1 MLELCLGVDWKEN
14 RRQMLQRVCR
24 QAGAKRTGNILV
36 VPDQFSHEMERQL
49 CAAGGDHIC
58 RYAEVLSFSRLADR
72 VFATCGGVA
81 DVAMDN
87 GGRLVAMAAAID
99 QVRSRLKL
107 YGNCS
112 EKPEFLLQLLNTLD
126 ECKAFCITPEVLRRA
141 AEQATGS
148 LAVKLEELALL
159 AESYDAVC
167 ANGAQDAGSRL
178 MKLSECL
185 QTCDYAEGKTF
196 YFEGFS
202 DFNGL
207 ELEILLQLLEAGAP
221 VTVVLLCD
229 DIARG
234 QGVFDCSR
242 ETARRL
248 LQAASRAEIPTQC
261 TQITPG
267 AASEG
272 IAYLRAHLFGNRP
285 EPFAQDSRDVQLFVS
300 SSVHREVEEVAGR
313 ILQQVQTGKRYRQIS
328 VACGEMERYQPV
340 VRNVF
345 ARYGIPA
352 YFSGN
357 DDILRKP
364 VVQTVLFA
372 LEAATGGMEQDA
384 VFAYLKSGLSPLG
397 RDRCDRLENY
407 AITWN
412 IRGNAWHKPW
422 TQHPNGDRQAVDE
435 AAQQQLVQLNE
446 DRQTAMTPLLHL
458 KQGLRDATNTAQ
470 QVLALYDFMEEI
482 AYSKRLNEIANTMAA
497 QGDLQKAQEYAQL
510 YQILVTAMEQFYTV
524 LGHTVR
530 SADAFYRLLRT
541 LLSQYTVG
549 TIPATLDCV
558 NVGSCMSMRQNQTDL
573 LFVLGAC
580 DGAFP
585 ANSEEQGLLSDMDR
599 KQLRKMGIG
608 VAPGAQEKLDRDLLG
623 IYNVLT
629 SPKET
634 VFVSAISAKEAY
646 LFLRLQKLFPNA
658 MQSAEQQIPV
668 GVACCPEVALEYLAQ
683 LRNDPA
689 AAELAGSLE
698 RAIPEGA
705 AALRRIYAQ
714 ADYAPGNLRGETV
727 QQLYGK
733 KISLSASRIDQ
744 LAKCSC
750 AYFLNYGLHAKERKA
765 VAFDASAYGTFAH
778 FVFEKTARAVV
789 AEGGF
794 HQVSLERTIELAKT
808 AIDAYT
814 AREFP
819 DFQDR
824 PERFGYLYRRNQQEI
839 LETVKDLFKE
849 LKCSEFEPEGF
860 EVHFSSNGK
869 MPSVQVVGKLATGE
883 ITGFVDR
890 IDLYRNGTACYARV
904 VDYKTGHQDFDYTDV
919 LNGIGLQML
928 IYLFALK
935 SGGQEAF
942 GIKLQPSGVLYIP
955 ARQPMIGLQ
964 QKGDSVTEER
974 SKQNR
979 RKGLLLN
986 DALVLQAMERGDRPV
1001 YMPFSYDKEGT
1012 PKGDLASREQLKQV
1026 ENFVFQTLAD
1036 MTDSIA
1042 CGNVTPYPYDRGER
1056 NNACAYCPYHSVC
1069 HVDAGCVQK
1078 KVRAKISKE
1087 TFWREM
1093 EEKNHG

>member
-14 RRQMLQRVCR
+14 RRWLLRRVCR
-24 QAGAKRTGNILV
+24 QASAKHGGNILV

-49 CAAGGDHIC
+49 CTAGGDHIC

-107 YGNCS
+107 YGNCG
-112 EKPEFLLQLLNTLD
+112 EKPEFLLQLLNTVD

-141 AEQATGS
+141 AQQATGS

-185 QTCDYAEGKTF
+185 LTCDYAAGKTF

-202 DFNGL
+202 DFNAL
-207 ELEILLQLLEAGAP
+207 ELQILLQLLEAGAP

-229 DIARG
+229 DLARG

-242 ETARRL
+242 ETARQL

-261 TQITPG
+261 TTIHPG
-267 AASEG
+267 AVPEG
-272 IAYLRAHLFGNRP
+272 IAYLREHLFGSCR
-285 EPFAQDSRDVQLFVS
+285 EPFAQESCDVQLFVS
-300 SSVHREVEEVAGR
+300 GSVHREVEEVAGR
-313 ILQQVQTGKRYRQIS
+313 ILQQVQAGKRYRQIS

-384 VFAYLKSGLSPLG
+384 VFAYLKSGLSPLE

-422 TQHPNGDRQAVDE
+422 AQHPNGSRQAMDE
-435 AAQQQLVQLNE
+435 SAQQQLAQLNV
-446 DRQTAMTPLLHL
+446 DRQTAMDPLLHL

-470 QVLALYDFMEEI
+470 QVLSLYDFMEEI
-482 AYSKRLNEIANTMAA
+482 AYSKRLNEIANTMAE

-541 LLSQYTVG
+541 LLSQYAVG

-558 NVGSCMSMRQNQTDL
+558 TVGSCMSMRQNRTDI

-599 KQLRKMGIG
+599 KQLRKMGIA
-608 VAPGAQEKLDRDLLG
+608 VAPGVQEKLDRDLLG

-629 SPKET
+629 SPEEA

-658 MQSAEQQIPV
+658 MQSAEKEMPL
-668 GVACCPEVALEYLAQ
+668 GVAYCPEAALEYLAQ
-683 LRNDPA
+683 LRNDPT
-689 AAELAGSLE
+689 AAELTDCLQQAL
-698 RAIPEGA
+698 PEGA
-705 AALRRIYAQ
+705 AAMRKIYDQ
-714 ADYAPGNLRGETV
+714 ADYTPGNLRQETV
-727 QQLYGK
+727 RQLYGK
-733 KISLSASRIDQ
+733 KISLSASKIDR
-744 LAKCSC
+744 LAKCGC
-750 AYFLNYGLHAKERKA
+750 AYFLQYGLHAQERKP
-765 VAFDASAYGTFAH
+765 VKFDASDYGNLAH
-778 FVFEKTARAVV
+778 FVFEKTGRAVV

-794 HQVSLERTIELAKT
+794 HQVSLERTLELARD

-814 AREFP
+814 RQEFP
-819 DFQDR
+819 DLQDK

-839 LETVKDLFKE
+839 LETVKDLFDE
-849 LKCSEFEPEGF
+849 LKWSQFEPEGF
-860 EVHFSSNGK
+860 EVHFSSTGQ
-869 MPSVQVVGKLATGE
+869 MPSIRVVGKLATGE

-890 IDLYRNGTACYARV
+890 VDLYRNGTACYARV
-904 VDYKTGHQDFDYTDV
+904 VDYKTGQQDFDYTDI

-935 SGGQEAF
+935 NGGQAAF
-942 GIKLQPSGVLYIP
+942 GVKLQPGGVLYIP
-955 ARQPMIGLQ
+955 ARWPMISVQ
-964 QKGDSVTEER
+964 QKNGLIGDER
-974 SKQNR
+974 IKQRR

-986 DALVLQAMERGDRPV
+986 DALVLQAMETTDSPC
-1001 YMPFSYDKEGT
+1001 YLPCSYDKEGT

-1026 ENFVFQTLAD
+1026 ENFVFRTLAD

-1042 CGNVTPYPYDRGER
+1042 CGNVTPYPYDRGDR

-1078 KVRAKISKE
+1078 KVRAKISKD
-1087 TFWREM
+1087 TFWQEM
-1093 EEKNHG
+1093 EGKNHG